1 MSDVD
6 PGCLMRVREAAAF
19 LGLSRSKLYALMEA
33 GELRFAKFGKSRRI
47 PRAELEKLVERH
59 IVPEA
64 RPDSG
69 KRMP

>member
-6 PGCLMRVREAAAF
+6 PGGLMRVREAAAF

-33 GELRFAKFGKSRRI
+33 GELRFAKIGKSRRI
-47 PRAELEKLVERH
+47 PRTELEKLVERH

-64 RPDSG
+64 RPESG
-69 KRMP
+69 KPMP